1 MRYMENE
8 QHNQSKKNSELNLY
22 ISDITCVDKKLCCA
36 NYEQHGE
43 NPTGPKLPTTL
54 HWNVSKTKY
63 LCWDIYM

>member
-8 QHNQSKKNSELNLY
+8 QHNQSKKHSELNLY

-43 NPTGPKLPTTL
+43 NPTGPKLPIKNKIFML
-54 HWNVSKTKY
+54 GNIHVDMS
-63 LCWDIYM
+63 CM